1 MRQRGFTLIELMITV
16 AIVGLLALGA
26 VPLAKLGAQRVR
38 EGELRTALR
47 DIRTA
52 IDAYKLAVDT
62 GRVKGEADKSG
73 YPPRLELLVDGVED
87 ARDPEHKKMIYF
99 MRRLPRDPFFTDPS
113 VPAAGSWGLR
123 SYDSPPDA
131 PAAGD
136 DVFDVYSQSPA
147 VGLNGIAYREW

>member
-16 AIVGLLALGA
+16 AIVGVLALGA
-26 VPLAKLGAQRVR
+26 MPLAKLTAQRAR
-38 EGELRTALR
+38 EGELRAALR
-47 DIRTA
+47 EIRTA

-62 GRVKGEADKSG
+62 GRIMIDADKSG

-87 ARDPEHKKMIYF
+87 ARDPEHKRMIYF

-131 PAAGD
+131 PAPGD
-136 DVFDVYSQSPA
+136 DVFDVYSQAPGT
-147 VGLNGIAYREW
+147 GLNGIPYSSW